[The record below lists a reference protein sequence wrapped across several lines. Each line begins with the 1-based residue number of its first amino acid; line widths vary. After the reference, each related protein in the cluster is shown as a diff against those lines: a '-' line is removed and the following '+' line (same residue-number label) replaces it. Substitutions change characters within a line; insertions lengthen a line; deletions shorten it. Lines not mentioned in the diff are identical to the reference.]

1 MKGHKMD
8 QLSFRSR
15 KLLLEAVHSAE
26 DAAIQLRQYA
36 AATLPPVWE
45 LSEISGDAVL
55 SASIEVT
62 AEGWLMIE
70 LPCVMPRREDNDR
83 SRFLAGLLRNTI
95 YRAFPKHDQPRF
107 HTCVLVYEHI
117 YDLSR
122 SMRFIDHDNLEL
134 KHCQDALEAAFL
146 TNDTSALCS
155 AFQCSH
161 RGAQDSTRIW
171 ILTPERFPEWLKR
184 HRECWDGSTEN
195 I

>member
-1 MKGHKMD
+1 MD

-15 KLLLEAVHSAE
+15 KMLLEAVHSAE

-36 AATLPPVWE
+36 AATLPPVRE
-45 LSEISGDAVL
+45 IPEISGDADL
-55 SASIEVT
+55 PASIEVT
-62 AEGWLMIE
+62 AEGWLRIE

-83 SRFLAGLLRNTI
+83 SRFLAGLLRYTI

-117 YDLSR
+117 YDLSQSR
-122 SMRFIDHDNLEL
+122 RFIDHDNLEL
-134 KHCQDALEAAFL
+134 KHCQDVLEAAFL

-171 ILTPERFPEWLKR
+171 ILTPEQFPEWLKR
-184 HRECWDGSTEN
+184 HRECWNGSTEN
-195 I
+195 R